1 MSNSEVI
8 AVQDQGGEILPVLAN
23 DDFLALAEK
32 RVESVQRIKQIALK
46 ITNKND
52 WVDQEGKP
60 YLQAS
65 GAEKVAR
72 LFGINWSK
80 QSHRKEFSSD
90 DRGPFFFYV
99 YTADFFLRGGDSV
112 SAVGTCSSRDK
123 FFAKER
129 GEWKPASEVDETN
142 IMKAAYTNMVANG
155 ITRLLG
161 LRNMNWEEVEKFSG
175 IKRSEV
181 AGVKYDK
188 IATPA
193 SSGSV
198 VKKSV
203 IALVTDV
210 EFKAGKKE
218 AVNDKGE
225 KVFKEYTLYFVIASG
240 AKYLTFDSRL
250 AKTAQDLVDA
260 KKIACIT
267 FSVDKFGNRLEGI
280 VEATGMSAGAAAPQV
295 DL

>member
-1 MSNSEVI
+1 MKGVKKMSNSEVI

-123 FFAKER
+123 FFADRK
-129 GEWKPASEVDETN
+129 GEWKPA
-142 IMKAAYTNMVANG
+142 
-155 ITRLLG
+155 
-161 LRNMNWEEVEKFSG
+161 
-175 IKRSEV
+175 
-181 AGVKYDK
+181 
-188 IATPA
+188 
-193 SSGSV
+193 
-198 VKKSV
+198 
-203 IALVTDV
+203 
-210 EFKAGKKE
+210 
-218 AVNDKGE
+218 
-225 KVFKEYTLYFVIASG
+225 
-240 AKYLTFDSRL
+240 
-250 AKTAQDLVDA
+250 
-260 KKIACIT
+260 
-267 FSVDKFGNRLEGI
+267 
-280 VEATGMSAGAAAPQV
+280 
-295 DL
+295 